1 MNRRKR
7 VKAMPEELKPC
18 PFADIV
24 QLVEAV
30 AQTLDERC
38 AAWQETIDRAYKDGK
53 YNQNTGL
60 WEVNEHRVALALC
73 KFEAYRDALNLVDNL
88 GSQIDNLRRSQQPN
102 EPLTVD
108 ELPCFE
114 PIYVVPLGSS
124 VGEWS
129 AHWCIY
135 QIDNATA
142 ESDTHKGR
150 MWFLYDTDYGKT
162 WLAYRRPPEEGE
174 NDENPCSL

>member
-1 MNRRKR
+1 MS
-7 VKAMPEELKPC
+7 EELKPC
-18 PFADIV
+18 PFCGG
-24 QLVEAV
+24 EA
-30 AQTLDERC
+30 R
-38 AAWQETIDRAYKDGK
+38 TIGCP
-53 YNQNTGL
+53 Q
-60 WEVNEHRVALALC
+60 VNEVFVECRSCGIMTGAKLSREQVIL
-73 KFEAYRDALNLVDNL
+73 DWN
-88 GSQIDNLRRSQQPN
+88 RRAQQPN

-142 ESDTHKGR
+142 KSDTHKGR
-150 MWFLYDTDYGKT
+150 MWFLYDTDYSKT
-162 WLAYRRPPEEGE
+162 WLAYRCPPEAGE
-174 NDENPCSL
+174 KE

>member
-1 MNRRKR
+1 MRLID
-7 VKAMPEELKPC
+7 A
-18 PFADIV
+18 
-24 QLVEAV
+24 
-30 AQTLDERC
+30 DERIEEVKRSPMDSKLKDC
-38 AAWQETIDRAYKDGK
+38 VLDVLQRAPTVSAAPENK
-53 YNQNTGL
+53 
-60 WEVNEHRVALALC
+60 
-73 KFEAYRDALNLVDNL
+73 
-88 GSQIDNLRRSQQPN
+88 
-102 EPLTVD
+102 PLTLK

-142 ESDTHKGR
+142 KSDTHKGR

-162 WLAYRRPPEEGE
+162 WLAYARKPEGSA
-174 NDENPCSL
+174 P

>member
-1 MNRRKR
+1 MNELKACPFCGGEASLFTTDEIGYIGDEHFTVKCNGCFCGTGHYADPERAIEAWNRR
-7 VKAMPEELKPC
+7 A
-18 PFADIV
+18 
-24 QLVEAV
+24 
-30 AQTLDERC
+30 
-38 AAWQETIDRAYKDGK
+38 
-53 YNQNTGL
+53 
-60 WEVNEHRVALALC
+60 
-73 KFEAYRDALNLVDNL
+73 
-88 GSQIDNLRRSQQPN
+88 QQPN
-102 EPLTVD
+102 NPLTLK

-142 ESDTHKGR
+142 KSDTHKGR

-162 WLAYRRPPEEGE
+162 WLAYDHKPEGSEE
-174 NDENPCSL
+174 K